1 MSISVCIPSRGPA
14 IGLWATIASLQAA
27 GLTDFHVALSTPKIE
42 PHVVMESYGVNI
54 YSFAEPMI
62 PPTARN
68 LAASYA
74 TGDYLLFVDDHCVIP
89 REIVESIESL
99 DDDVIHFPYRP
110 QAGVNAPTYYHFVS
124 GKSMVE
130 GDYSKEP
137 VRLDYTYR
145 IASSNHGCFAVKR
158 SAWLKLGGY
167 SDWYEGFG
175 GEEASFDLSAWA
187 AGYEVWM
194 YPWTP
199 YYHFS
204 ARADQRG
211 YDKTLNPANYE
222 MALREL
228 APHLD
233 RLKAK
238 FKVEEIP
245 C

>member
-27 GLTDFHVALSTPKIE
+27 GLSDFHVALSTPKIE

-74 TGDYLLFVDDHCVIP
+74 TGDYLLFVDDHCIIP
-89 REIVESIESL
+89 TELIKWIPIL
-99 DDDVIHFPYRP
+99 DKDVLHFPYRP
-110 QAGVNAPTYYHFVS
+110 QAGVNAPTYYHFT
-124 GKSMVE
+124 GIKSMVE
-130 GDYSKEP
+130 GDYVKEP
-137 VRLDYTYR
+137 LIRTPYR
-145 IASSNHGCFAVKR
+145 CASANHGCFAVR
-158 SAWLKLGGY
+158 RVAWEKMGGY
-167 SDWYEGFG
+167 PCWYSGFG

-187 AGYEVWM
+187 NGCEVWID
-194 YPWTP
+194 PRIP
-199 YYHFS
+199 YYHYS

-211 YDKTLNPANYE
+211 YEKVIEPANYE
-222 MALREL
+222 KALYYL

-233 RLKAK
+233 RLKAR
-238 FKVEEIP
+238 FDAAEIP

>member
-1 MSISVCIPSRGPA
+1 MSVSVCIPSRGPA

-42 PHVVMESYGVNI
+42 PHIVMESYGVNI

-74 TGDYLLFVDDHCVIP
+74 TGDYLLFVDDHCIVTLDMLKVIYAF
-89 REIVESIESL
+89 EK
-99 DDDVIHFPYRP
+99 DVLHFPYRP
-110 QAGVNAPTYYHFVS
+110 QAGKNAPTYYHFVG

-130 GDYSKEP
+130 GDYAKEP
-137 VRLDYTYR
+137 ASQSTYR
-145 IASSNHGCFAVKR
+145 CASANHGCFAVKR
-158 SAWLKLGGY
+158 DVWNRLGGY
-167 SDWYEGFG
+167 SLPYDGFG

-187 AGYEVWM
+187 AGHEVWLS
-194 YPWTP
+194 PWTP
-199 YYHFS
+199 YYHYS

-211 YDKTLNPANYE
+211 YAKTINPANYE

-238 FKVEEIP
+238 FESEKIP